1 MPIGKRLRSRFD
13 VGAAAEPSP
22 RQPPEVALVRKVD
35 IQRRGK
41 PGLICCHMHGFSPS
55 PLAPNRCRGGQNR
68 AVRFYRLPP
77 IQPARWSASIWS
89 RSEIGVTLGQSTQPN
104 ELGFS
109 PIDELGPHLHPSK
122 MNACVVFAMFSV
134 GVPKMND
141 VDVRFYLSILLQR
154 LPYIVGIAGLAVG
167 ISVVFASYLPPVYR
181 ASARILAEAPQIPVD
196 LVRSTVS
203 MNGMEQLQ
211 IVQQQITTRDD
222 LLALADKLDIYAD
235 SEDKPSNEKLVD
247 DMRAR
252 ITFDQLQLN
261 ADSSGA
267 AVFSVGFQARD
278 PVLAAKVANELAAL
292 ILHRNQR
299 QRADVAGSTLQFFDE
314 EVARLGEE
322 LNRTEADILK
332 FKNENKDTLPDSLE
346 FRRQQQNSQQERLVS
361 LDREESDLRSRR
373 RNLVETYGTSGQ
385 LMAAGP
391 ISPEQQMLTDLNRAL
406 AEQLGMFA
414 ETSPSVVA
422 LRARIA
428 SLQARLHPT
437 GDSKTDRTVG
447 GRPVTLL
454 DMQLADID
462 ERLQLIARER
472 TTIVKNVADLTK
484 SIEATPAAETV
495 MNALERTRTNLQT
508 QYNTAIAKRAEA
520 SIGKQVEAN
529 SDGERFSLLELATPP
544 EKKISPKRWRIVGMG
559 AAAGIGLGLGFALLL
574 EMLNKTIRRSSE
586 VTQALQTQLLATI
599 PYIDEPRKRRIGNR
613 YYPMPLMGAL
623 RKFRSG

>member
-1 MPIGKRLRSRFD
+1 
-13 VGAAAEPSP
+13 
-22 RQPPEVALVRKVD
+22 
-35 IQRRGK
+35 
-41 PGLICCHMHGFSPS
+41 
-55 PLAPNRCRGGQNR
+55 
-68 AVRFYRLPP
+68 
-77 IQPARWSASIWS
+77 
-89 RSEIGVTLGQSTQPN
+89 
-104 ELGFS
+104 
-109 PIDELGPHLHPSK
+109 
-122 MNACVVFAMFSV
+122 MFSV

-154 LPYIVGIAGLAVG
+154 LPYVLGIAGLAVG
-167 ISVVFASYLPPVYR
+167 ISVGVASYLPPVYR

-235 SEDKPSNEKLVD
+235 SETKPSNEKIVD

-261 ADSSGA
+261 SDSSGA
-267 AVFSVGFQARD
+267 AVFSVGFQAKN
-278 PVLAAKVANELAAL
+278 PVLAAKVANELATL

-299 QRADVAGSTLQFFDE
+299 QRADVAGSTLQFFDD

-322 LNRTEADILK
+322 LNRTEADILR

-346 FRRQQQNSQQERLVS
+346 FRRQQQNSQQARLVS

-385 LMAAGP
+385 LMTAGP

-437 GDSKTDRTVG
+437 GDTKTDRTVG
-447 GRPVTLL
+447 GKPVTLL

-472 TTIVKNVADLTK
+472 STIVKNVADLTK
-484 SIEATPAAETV
+484 SIEATPAVETV

-529 SDGERFSLLELATPP
+529 SDGERFSLLESATPP

-559 AAAGIGLGLGFALLL
+559 AAAGVALGLGFALLL

-586 VTQALQTQLLATI
+586 VTQVLQTQLLATI
-599 PYIDEPRKRRIGNR
+599 PYIDEPRRRRIANR
-613 YYPMPLMGAL
+613 YYPVPLMGAF